1 MDDVHLAALSG
12 NCPVFEFKTPES
24 KESALVALTHSSFSA
39 VHNNTGLSKVGSTAA
54 KAEATEALFLTTGL
68 LSGEVHNQL
77 VLDQFTTKNLAVI
90 AKRIKLGESIRVGK
104 GVSVISD
111 DRYARALEA
120 LLGVVKLYKG
130 PEELLRVVLRLQ
142 LVRVPKPEQS
152 EGAETEVLKEDK

>member
-1 MDDVHLAALSG
+1 MDDVHLATLFG

-24 KESALVALTHSSFSA
+24 KESALVALTHS
-39 VHNNTGLSKVGSTAA
+39 LP
-54 KAEATEALFLTTGL
+54 
-68 LSGEVHNQL
+68 SGEVHNQL

-111 DRYARALEA
+111 DMYARALEA

-130 PEELLRVVLRLQ
+130 LEELLRVVLRLQ
-142 LVRVPKPEQS
+142 LVRVPKTKQS
-152 EGAETEVLKEDK
+152 EGAETKVLKEDKSAGHLESRRRVERDD